1 MAASKRKVVVITGGA
16 SGIGL
21 AMTRHF
27 AAQGHDIAVLD
38 VNAVEGPSIVAAL
51 TKEYPDSSLTF
62 EQCDVSLWQ
71 DQAAVFK
78 KFFDRYGRID
88 IVMANAGISERGRS
102 DMTVLDEEQPSQ
114 PRLHAINVNLVG
126 VLNSM
131 SMETLNEDAVA
142 D

>member
-1 MAASKRKVVVITGGA
+1 MTASKRNVVVITGGA

-27 AAQGHDIAVLD
+27 AAQGQDIAVLD
-38 VNAVEGPSIVAAL
+38 VNAIEGPSIVAAL
-51 TKEYPDSSLTF
+51 VKEYPDSRLLF
-62 EQCDVSLWQ
+62 EKCDVSSWQ

-78 KFFDRYGRID
+78 KTFDQYGRID

-102 DMTVLDEEQPSQ
+102 DMAVLDEEKPSQ
-114 PRLHAINVNLVG
+114 PRLDTVNVNLVG
-126 VLNSM
+126 VMNSM
-131 SMETLNEDAVA
+131 SPADLNKDVV